1 MILVPLLPAVIG
13 IPPLQ
18 LWLAKWGLQLIEA
31 LLLIPVVALILGRRS
46 RTTPWL
52 VNSSFAKLAH
62 RETLCVFAVGF
73 VSLSIR
79 TALLPILGIPQPV
92 TQDEFSYLLA
102 GDTFAHGRL
111 TNPPHPLWVHFES
124 FQIIQQPT
132 YMSIYPPGQGL
143 LLALG
148 MRLGHPWIG
157 VLLGTALMGSALCWM
172 LQGWLPP
179 PWALLG
185 GLLAVLR
192 IGILGYWMNSYWGGS
207 LPALGGA
214 LVLGALPRLKR
225 QARVV
230 DSLLMALGLVILADT
245 RPYEGIVLSIPVAIA
260 MLVWLARSRP
270 KVLQTFRTMVLP
282 MVLVLVAAAVATSY
296 YYYRVTGNPF
306 RMTYQVSRAAFA
318 RAPYFLW
325 QEPRPIPVWHH
336 SGIREFYEWE
346 FGFYQEGRTLPGFLL
361 HWQTRL
367 LMIWAFFVGPALT
380 IPLLSLPWIV
390 RDRKM
395 RFPVFALGFFLFGL
409 MLETFFYDH
418 YFAAATGLLYLI
430 IIQGLRHL
438 RVWRWQLRP
447 VGRDLVRAIPLV
459 CGAMVL
465 LRVSA
470 ILAHAQIE
478 PRWPRGNL
486 DRAHVVSELDSL
498 PGRHLVIVRYGPGH
512 DPNLEWV
519 YNAADI
525 DHAKIVWA
533 RDMGQGDNLELL
545 RYFSNRKVWI
555 VEPDASPVRIGGW

>member
-1 MILVPLLPAVIG
+1 MKARWARWSCAAIAAAWGAAAFHYATRELPAGMRLQSPAQSITTGNVTFLDDISGADAYNHGFSSHAIFDTMLRSIG
-13 IPPLQ
+13 AARSLVVLDCHLCSDFSRSVPDAVAPLTPM
-18 LWLAKWGLQLIEA
+18 ASQLIEA
-31 LLLIPVVALILGRRS
+31 LLLIPVVALILARW
-46 RTTPWL
+46 RTTTPGL
-52 VNSSFAKLAH
+52 VNSSFAKLAR

-111 TNPPHPLWVHFES
+111 TNPPHPMWVHFES
-124 FQIIQQPT
+124 FHIIQQPT

-157 VLLGTALMGSALCWM
+157 VLLGTALMCSALCWM

-192 IGILGYWMNSYWGGS
+192 IGIVGYWMNSYWGGS

-225 QARVV
+225 QARVA
-230 DSLLMALGLVILADT
+230 DSLLMALGLVILANT

-282 MVLVLVAAAVATSY
+282 MLLVLVAAAVATSY
-296 YYYRVTGNPF
+296 YYYRVTGHPF

-325 QEPRPIPVWHH
+325 QEPRPVPVWHH
-336 SGIREFYEWE
+336 SEIREFYEWE
-346 FGFYQEGRTLPGFLL
+346 FGLYQEGRTLPGFLL

-395 RFPVFALGFFLFGL
+395 RFPVIALGFFRKAF
-409 MLETFFYDH
+409 ETVRGFPNRLLI
-418 YFAAATGLLYLI
+418 ATE
-430 IIQGLRHL
+430 
-438 RVWRWQLRP
+438 P
-447 VGRDLVRAIPLV
+447 AIPAVFLWNNPPPDEALRGLSQVPLV
-459 CGAMVL
+459 AQDR
-465 LRVSA
+465 LRIS
-470 ILAHAQIE
+470 Q
-478 PRWPRGNL
+478 
-486 DRAHVVSELDSL
+486 
-498 PGRHLVIVRYGPGH
+498 LV
-512 DPNLEWV
+512 D
-519 YNAADI
+519 
-525 DHAKIVWA
+525 
-533 RDMGQGDNLELL
+533 
-545 RYFSNRKVWI
+545 F
-555 VEPDASPVRIGGW
+555 